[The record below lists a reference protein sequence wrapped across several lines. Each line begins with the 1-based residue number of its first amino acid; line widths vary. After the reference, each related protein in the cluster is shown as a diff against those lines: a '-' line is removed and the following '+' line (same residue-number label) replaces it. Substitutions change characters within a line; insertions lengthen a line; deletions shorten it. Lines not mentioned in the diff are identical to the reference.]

1 MKVSTSILSVKDNL
15 KEAIDNL
22 NNTSTDYIHLDIMDG
37 IFVENTTWT
46 ADTLRSVLINNTKP
60 LDVHLMV
67 RDVKSYVDSFATLKP
82 EYITFHY
89 EAIDDIDS
97 MINYIKSLGIKVGI
111 SIKPNT
117 KIEEIYNYLPKVD
130 LVLVMSVNPGMG
142 GQEFILGTQIKVN
155 GLKEYKL
162 NNDLN
167 YLISVDGGINGDT
180 VKLIRNA
187 DIAVSGSFIT
197 KNNYEESINKLKNI

>member
-37 IFVENTTWT
+37 VFVENTTWT

-67 RDVKSYVDSFATLKP
+67 RDVKSYVDSFATLNP

-197 KNNYEESINKLKNI
+197 KNNYNESIDILKNN

>member
-1 MKVSTSILSVKDNL
+1 MKVSGSILSNTL
-15 KEAIDNL
+15 TQKEALSIYEK
-22 NNTSTDYIHLDIMDG
+22 TSLDYIHLDIMDG
-37 IFVENTTWT
+37 VFVENTTWT
-46 ADTLRSVLINNTKP
+46 SDELRGVLINNIKP

-67 RDVKSYVDSFATLKP
+67 RNVKSYVDSFARLNP

-89 EAIDDIDS
+89 EAIDDIDE

-117 KIEEIYNYLPKVD
+117 KIEEIYRFLPKVD

-162 NNDLN
+162 NNNLD

-180 VKLIRNA
+180 IKLIRSA
-187 DIAVSGSFIT
+187 DIAVSGSFII
-197 KNNYEESINKLKNI
+197 KNNYEEAINTLRG

>member
-37 IFVENTTWT
+37 VFVENTTWT

-197 KNNYEESINKLKNI
+197 KNNYEESINILKNI

>member
-1 MKVSTSILSVKDNL
+1 MKVSTSILSAKDNL
-15 KEAIDNL
+15 KETIDKL

-37 IFVENTTWT
+37 RFVENTTWT
-46 ADTLRSVLINNTKP
+46 SDELRGVLINNTKP

-67 RDVKSYVDSFATLKP
+67 RDVKSYVDSFARLNP

-89 EAIDDIDS
+89 EAIDDIDE

-117 KIEEIYNYLPKVD
+117 KIEEIYRYLPKVD

-162 NNDLN
+162 NNNLD
-167 YLISVDGGINGDT
+167 YLISVDGGINSDT
-180 VKLIRNA
+180 IKLIRSA
-187 DIAVSGSFIT
+187 DIAVSGSFII
-197 KNNYEESINKLKNI
+197 KNNYEESINTLRG

>member
-1 MKVSTSILSVKDNL
+1 MKVSTSILSADNL
-15 KEAIDNL
+15 KETIDNL

-37 IFVENTTWT
+37 VFVENTTWT
-46 ADTLRSVLINNTKP
+46 SDELRGVLINNTKP

-67 RDVKSYVDSFATLKP
+67 RDVKSYVDSFATLNP
-82 EYITFHY
+82 ECITFHY
-89 EAIDDIDS
+89 EAIDDIDE

-117 KIEEIYNYLPKVD
+117 KIEEIYNYLPKID

-142 GQEFILGTQIKVN
+142 GQEFILGTQMKVN

-162 NNDLN
+162 NNNLD

-180 VKLIRNA
+180 IKLIRSA
-187 DIAVSGSFIT
+187 DIAVSGSFII
-197 KNNYEESINKLKNI
+197 KNNYEEAINTLRG

>member
-37 IFVENTTWT
+37 VFVENTTWT

-67 RDVKSYVDSFATLKP
+67 RDVKSYVDSFATLNP

-117 KIEEIYNYLPKVD
+117 KIEEIYNYLAKVD

-197 KNNYEESINKLKNI
+197 KNNYEESINKLKN

>member
-1 MKVSTSILSVKDNL
+1 MKVSTSILSAKDNL
-15 KEAIDNL
+15 KETIDKL

-37 IFVENTTWT
+37 VFVENTTWT
-46 ADTLRSVLINNTKP
+46 SDELRGVLINNIKP

-67 RDVKSYVDSFATLKP
+67 RNVKSYVDSFATLNP

-117 KIEEIYNYLPKVD
+117 KIEEIYRFLPKVD

-162 NNDLN
+162 NNNLD

-180 VKLIRNA
+180 IKLIRSA
-187 DIAVSGSFIT
+187 DIAVSGSFII
-197 KNNYEESINKLKNI
+197 KNNYEEAINTLRG

>member
-37 IFVENTTWT
+37 VFVENTTWT

-67 RDVKSYVDSFATLKP
+67 RDVKSYVDSFATLNP

-162 NNDLN
+162 NNNLE

-197 KNNYEESINKLKNI
+197 KNNYEESINKLKN

>member
-37 IFVENTTWT
+37 VFVENTTWT

-67 RDVKSYVDSFATLKP
+67 RDVKSYVDSFATLNP

-197 KNNYEESINKLKNI
+197 KNNYEESINKLKN

>member
-1 MKVSTSILSVKDNL
+1 MKISTSILSVKDNL
-15 KEAIDNL
+15 KVAVDNL
-22 NNTSTDYIHLDIMDG
+22 NNTNTDYLHLDIMDG

-46 ADTLRSVLINNTKP
+46 SEELRSVLTDNTKP

-67 RDVKSYVDSFATLKP
+67 RDVKSYVDSFATLRP

-97 MINYIKSLGIKVGI
+97 MINYIKSLGIKVGL

-117 KIEEIYNYLPKVD
+117 KIEEIYRYLPNVD

-142 GQEFILGTQIKVN
+142 GQEFIIGTIEKVN
-155 GLKEYKL
+155 GLKDYKL
-162 NNDLN
+162 NNGLN

-187 DIAVSGSFIT
+187 DIVVSGSFIT
-197 KNNYEESINKLKNI
+197 KNNYEESINILKNI

>member
-1 MKVSTSILSVKDNL
+1 MKVSTSILSVKDDL
-15 KEAIDNL
+15 QKCVYEL
-22 NNTSTDYIHLDIMDG
+22 NNTNTDYIHLDIMDG
-37 IFVENTTWT
+37 IFVENTTWSI
-46 ADTLRSVLINNTKP
+46 DTLRNVLTYNSKP

-67 RDVKSYVDSFATLKP
+67 ADVKSYVDLYATLKP

-89 EAIDDIDS
+89 EAIDDINE
-97 MINYIKSLGIKVGI
+97 MINYIKSLGIKVGL

-117 KIEEIYNYLPKVD
+117 KIEEIYEYLPKVD

-142 GQEFILGTQIKVN
+142 GQEFIMGTTQKVN
-155 GLKEYKL
+155 GLKDYKI
-162 NNDLN
+162 NNNLN

-187 DIAVSGSFIT
+187 DITVSGSYIT
-197 KNNYEESINKLKNI
+197 SNNYNDAINILKS

>member
-15 KEAIDNL
+15 KEVIDSL
-22 NNTSTDYIHLDIMDG
+22 NNTSTDYLHLDIMDG

-46 ADTLRSVLINNTKP
+46 SDELRNVLVNNTKP

-67 RDVKSYVDSFATLKP
+67 RDVKTYVDSFATLNP

-89 EAIDDIDS
+89 EAIDDIDE
-97 MINYIKSLGIKVGI
+97 MINYIKSLGIKAGI

-117 KIEEIYNYLPKVD
+117 KIEEIYRYLPKVD

-180 VKLIRNA
+180 IKLIRNA
-187 DIAVSGSFIT
+187 DIVVSGSFIT
-197 KNNYEESINKLKNI
+197 KNNYEESISILRG